1 MFGLNNRREVER
13 VLCRLLSRT
22 AFDRLE
28 ERGETRSCQVMPVL
42 LTADANGEPA
52 TGEPACGLITDL
64 CSRGVGIYVQRLVQA
79 EHLFLGM
86 RLDEDIYVLRGRV
99 ASNRFAGGGF
109 YRIGL
114 ALLQVMPPSRTGAMQ
129 CFRALASK
137 LNAPEC
143 FPATV

>member
-64 CSRGVGIYVQRLVQA
+64 CSRGAGIYVQRLVQA

-86 RLDEDIYVLRGRV
+86 RLETRTFTCFAAASQAIGSPEVAFIESDWHCSKSCRPLGRV
-99 ASNRFAGGGF
+99 RCNVF
-109 YRIGL
+109 
-114 ALLQVMPPSRTGAMQ
+114 VP
-129 CFRALASK
+129 
-137 LNAPEC
+137 
-143 FPATV
+143 